1 VQRRMLYLR
10 RSEDEEIKE
19 AGLKIDFDEIARRGS
34 MSKEEKNI
42 AKWYGVYGSKHPG
55 NHMARVVIPGGVI
68 TSTQARN
75 ISEVAEKYGQ
85 GKLNITTRQAIQF
98 HWLKVEALADM
109 MRDLAQ
115 EGSTTKHGCG
125 DVTRNIAACP
135 LAETCKYARFD
146 VRSYALKTA
155 KYLGDAHDLENLPRK
170 FKITYSGCGA
180 GCAQPFMNCLG
191 AIAVVKDGPDG
202 SLQKGFRVIIGGGMG
217 WKAFV
222 GQELLVLSQPSGWFR
237 SPVRLPFCSGIMGI
251 DTTGQRAA

>member
-1 VQRRMLYLR
+1 MQRRMLYLR

-75 ISEVAEKYGQ
+75 IAEVAEKYGQ
-85 GKLNITTRQAIQF
+85 GRLNITTRQAIQF

-155 KYLGDAHDLENLPRK
+155 KYLGDAHDLENLPEEIQNHLLRMRRWLRST
-170 FKITYSGCGA
+170 FY
-180 GCAQPFMNCLG
+180 
-191 AIAVVKDGPDG
+191 
-202 SLQKGFRVIIGGGMG
+202 
-217 WKAFV
+217 
-222 GQELLVLSQPSGWFR
+222 ELFR
-237 SPVRLPFCSGIMGI
+237 SHRRGQGRSRRQPPKRLPGDHWRWDGLEGLCGSG
-251 DTTGQRAA
+251 AF

>member
-109 MRDLAQ
+109 MRDLARRAAPPSMAVGTLRGTLQ
-115 EGSTTKHGCG
+115 PVPWQRPVSTPDLMSAAMLSKLPSTWEMPMTWRTCPGS
-125 DVTRNIAACP
+125 
-135 LAETCKYARFD
+135 
-146 VRSYALKTA
+146 S
-155 KYLGDAHDLENLPRK
+155 
-170 FKITYSGCGA
+170 
-180 GCAQPFMNCLG
+180 
-191 AIAVVKDGPDG
+191 
-202 SLQKGFRVIIGGGMG
+202 
-217 WKAFV
+217 
-222 GQELLVLSQPSGWFR
+222 
-237 SPVRLPFCSGIMGI
+237 RLPI
-251 DTTGQRAA
+251 RVAALDVLNPL